1 MLTFSVV
8 VMVVIFAARTMM
20 VFTVGTLMVLMVMI
34 ATRTVVVVLVLVLMI
49 TTRTVV
55 MSVIGT
61 VVVVDMLN
69 TAAHNLHTNLVQ
81 IN

>member
-1 MLTFSVV
+1 
-8 VMVVIFAARTMM
+8 
-20 VFTVGTLMVLMVMI
+20 
-34 ATRTVVVVLVLVLMI
+34 VVVLVLVLMI